1 MRECDIQLWLVAMV
15 AMLVMVVMVVML
27 VMVVMVVMVQVHKVE
42 FDRGTNA
49 RDLQE
54 QLAVVA
60 GYNRSTFATRFS
72 QSFGTCGHF

>member
-1 MRECDIQLWLVAMV
+1 MV
-15 AMLVMVVMVVML
+15 A
-27 VMVVMVVMVQVHKVE
+27 QVHKVE

-60 GYNRSTFATRFS
+60 GYNRYLGERLQQVGLGNFEGFLDGRVERRKKVLIFLSLLIIVILTLDI
-72 QSFGTCGHF
+72 GY

>member
-1 MRECDIQLWLVAMV
+1 MV
-15 AMLVMVVMVVML
+15 TLMVVVPVMVVMVVM
-27 VMVVMVVMVQVHKVE
+27 VVQVHKVE

-60 GYNRSTFATRFS
+60 GYNR
-72 QSFGTCGHF
+72 

>member
-1 MRECDIQLWLVAMV
+1 M
-15 AMLVMVVMVVML
+15 
-27 VMVVMVVMVQVHKVE
+27 QVHKVE

-60 GYNRSTFATRFS
+60 GYNRLLLLLLLLLATT
-72 QSFGTCGHF
+72 GE

>member
-1 MRECDIQLWLVAMV
+1 MV
-15 AMLVMVVMVVML
+15 TLMVVVPVMVVMVVM
-27 VMVVMVVMVQVHKVE
+27 VVQVHKVE

-60 GYNRSTFATRFS
+60 GYNRSTFASRFS
-72 QSFGTCGHF
+72 EPFLKPGFDSRAL

>member
-1 MRECDIQLWLVAMV
+1 MVGVRLVVTMTLTA
-15 AMLVMVVMVVML
+15 
-27 VMVVMVVMVQVHKVE
+27 QVHKVE

-60 GYNRSTFATRFS
+60 VEAMLMRCFLDTRAKINLHEARF
-72 QSFGTCGHF
+72 

>member
-1 MRECDIQLWLVAMV
+1 MV
-15 AMLVMVVMVVML
+15 MVVMVVMVVML
-27 VMVVMVVMVQVHKVE
+27 VMVVMVAMVQVHKVE

-60 GYNRSTFATRFS
+60 GYNRSTFASRFS
-72 QSFGTCGHF
+72 EPFLKPGFDSRAL

>member
-1 MRECDIQLWLVAMV
+1 MSLIEAQNDAQNAQNDAQKIIQKM
-15 AMLVMVVMVVML
+15 M
-27 VMVVMVVMVQVHKVE
+27 QVHKVE

-60 GYNRSTFATRFS
+60 GYNR
-72 QSFGTCGHF
+72 

>member
-1 MRECDIQLWLVAMV
+1 MLRMTVVLMV
-15 AMLVMVVMVVML
+15 A
-27 VMVVMVVMVQVHKVE
+27 QVHKVE

-60 GYNRSTFATRFS
+60 GYNRLGWVILKAFWTDELRE
-72 QSFGTCGHF
+72 GRRC